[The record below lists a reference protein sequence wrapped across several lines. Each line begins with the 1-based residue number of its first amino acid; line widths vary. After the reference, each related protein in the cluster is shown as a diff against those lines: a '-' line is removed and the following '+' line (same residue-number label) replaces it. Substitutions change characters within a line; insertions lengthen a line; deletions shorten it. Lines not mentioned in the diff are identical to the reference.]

1 MADVR
6 EERKAQAKKHLG
18 LMRGAFSGDTKKT
31 VEACVMYE
39 DGVMRTPELPEAPF
53 ETTETIVTTK
63 FAPEVLR
70 EATGKTLIVDP
81 TAFTRPGGAYEEGA
95 FGPEQILCA
104 ESNLYPIL
112 QGIKPVYHDKN
123 RMYTTGMLFTD
134 RAAYLPNVVFSSQGA
149 LSYADILAIAEPQ
162 KNRALENHRSEAE
175 ADKAL
180 VDRIATLLNI
190 AAANEIETLIVGAFG
205 AGRNGYTTDEVIR
218 LFSAWITA
226 HPGAIKTIYF
236 AVPRGVYDAFNEAFG
251 KAVEEVV
258 EVVEADEAEAD
269 DEEDVDWRD
278 NLPEG
283 VTIRS

>member
-6 EERKAQAKKHLG
+6 EERKVQAKKHLG
-18 LMRGAFSGDTKKT
+18 LMRGAFGGDTEKT
-31 VEACVMYE
+31 VAACVIYE
-39 DGVMRTPELPEAPF
+39 DGTMRAPELPEAPF
-53 ETTETIVTTK
+53 EETETVVTTK

-81 TAFTRPGGAYEEGA
+81 TAFTRPGGAYEDGA
-95 FGPEQILCA
+95 FGPEQVLCA

-112 QGIKPVYHDKN
+112 QGIKPEYHDKN

-134 RAAYLPNVVFSSQGA
+134 RAAYLPEVVFSSHGVMNH
-149 LSYADILAIAEPQ
+149 ADILAIAEPQ

-175 ADKAL
+175 ANKAL

-190 AAANEIETLIVGAFG
+190 AAAHEIETLIVGAFG
-205 AGRNGYTTDEVIR
+205 AGRNGYSTEEVIR
-218 LFSAWITA
+218 LFAQWLEA
-226 HPGAIKTIYF
+226 HPGAVKTIYF

-251 KAVEEVV
+251 KPVEEVV
-258 EVVEADEAEAD
+258 EVVE
-269 DEEDVDWRD
+269 DEETEVDDDDFDWRE

-283 VTIRS
+283 VTIR

>member
-39 DGVMRTPELPEAPF
+39 DGTMRTPELPEAPF

-63 FAPEVLR
+63 FASEVLR

-162 KNRALENHRSEAE
+162 K
-175 ADKAL
+175 
-180 VDRIATLLNI
+180 IAP
-190 AAANEIETLIVGAFG
+190 
-205 AGRNGYTTDEVIR
+205 
-218 LFSAWITA
+218 SKITA
-226 HPGAIKTIYF
+226 QKLKRTRHLWIVSQRCSTLQLQM
-236 AVPRGVYDAFNEAFG
+236 RL
-251 KAVEEVV
+251 
-258 EVVEADEAEAD
+258 
-269 DEEDVDWRD
+269 R
-278 NLPEG
+278 
-283 VTIRS
+283 RSLLGHLVLAATDIPPMK